1 MELMPV
7 MEHPLDASWGYQV
20 IGYYA
25 PTARYGTPEDFMFFV
40 NELHKA
46 GIGVILDWV
55 PAHFPRDTYGL
66 SGFDGTCLYEHQD
79 PRQGSHPSLGN
90 ADLQL
95 RPSPGI
101 QLPDRQCF
109 ILGGKISC
117 RRYPDGCG
125 SQYALFGLRQTGRGM
140 DSQYVRW

>member
-1 MELMPV
+1 MYLGSFVTPDEGQDYANYREIAPKVIDYVKKMGYTHVELMPV

-55 PAHFPRDTYGL
+55 PAHFPVRY
-66 SGFDGTCLYEHQD
+66 
-79 PRQGSHPSLGN
+79 
-90 ADLQL
+90 L
-95 RPSPGI
+95 RI
-101 QLPDRQCF
+101 
-109 ILGGKISC
+109 
-117 RRYPDGCG
+117 
-125 SQYALFGLRQTGRGM
+125 
-140 DSQYVRW
+140 VRL